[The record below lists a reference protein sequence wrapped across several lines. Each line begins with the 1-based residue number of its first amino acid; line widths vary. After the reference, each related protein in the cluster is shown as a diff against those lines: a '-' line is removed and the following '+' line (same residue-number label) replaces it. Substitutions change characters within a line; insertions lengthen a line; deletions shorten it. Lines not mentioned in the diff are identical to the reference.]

1 MLLFCFDLILIGEKQ
16 KGIKELDFHAIFTIG
31 IGIDFKDYKDL
42 EDSCHKVINLD
53 QKRKQFDLQA
63 QKRQSWKRNQVVPAD
78 DQN

>member
-1 MLLFCFDLILIGEKQ
+1 MILLGKKQ
-16 KGIKELDFHAIFTIG
+16 KETKKVDFHVIFTIG
-31 IGIDFKDYKDL
+31 SGIDFKDYKDL
-42 EDSCHKVINLD
+42 EDSCHKVINSD